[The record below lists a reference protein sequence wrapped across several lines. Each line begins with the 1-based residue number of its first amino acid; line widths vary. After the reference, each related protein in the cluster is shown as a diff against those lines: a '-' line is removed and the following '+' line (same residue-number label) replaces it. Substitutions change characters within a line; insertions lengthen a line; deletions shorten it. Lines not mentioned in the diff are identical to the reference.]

1 MNILLWVLQV
11 ALAWLCI
18 GGGTFQIFKLDDLQQ
33 TVAAMRELPHVL
45 WAFLGAFSCL
55 AGLGLIVP
63 GLLKRHARWVP
74 IAAAGIALE
83 SLLVSALYVAY
94 GDHAPLPY
102 SVLMALLGAFIAYGR
117 LKLKRFEELKPPQDL
132 EPV

>member
-33 TVAAMRELPHVL
+33 TVAAMRELPHAL
-45 WAFLGAFSCL
+45 WALLGVFSCL
-55 AGLGLIVP
+55 AGLCLIVP
-63 GLLKRHARWVP
+63 GVLKKHTRWVP
-74 IAAAGIALE
+74 IAAAGMAVE
-83 SLLVSALYVAY
+83 SLLVSAFYVAY
-94 GDHAPLPY
+94 GDREPLPY
-102 SVLMALLGAFIAYGR
+102 SVIMALLGAFIAYGR
-117 LKLKRFEELKPPQDL
+117 LKLAPLAAATPGRER